1 MIDVAS
7 IRAGAREQ
15 LLQLMAEHAGS
26 AALDSAAIERRTLEW
41 FVAGVF
47 TLGDV
52 AELGARLTEAGGP
65 AGGRYQLRRVSYRLH

>member
-1 MIDVAS
+1 MNVAS
-7 IRAGAREQ
+7 VRAAARDQ
-15 LLQLMAEHAGS
+15 LLQLMADHAGS
-26 AALDSAAIERRTLEW
+26 PALDSAAIERHTLAW

-52 AELGARLTEAGGP
+52 AELAARLTEAGGP